1 MRQIAARAWSS
12 FLALLLVASLVEWIP
27 IAAAVEPYRM
37 GQVYRIGPDDVLAIS
52 IWGRKELDQ
61 VVSVRPDGK
70 ISLPRVGD
78 IDAGGLTVAEL
89 ASRLTTMYQGI
100 ARGAQVTVLV
110 REIRSRWV
118 FFFGG
123 VVKPGPIPL
132 TQELTVLQALSAVG
146 GPIATA
152 DLESAFV
159 LRGQAR
165 IPVNLRKVLEG
176 DLAQNLRLQ
185 PGDTVVVPSPRLVC
199 LPGID
204 CVWVQGEVKN
214 PGPVKYTKGLT
225 ITTAIEAAGGLT
237 ALASEPVLVA
247 RDAPQDVA
255 WMQGGRR
262 NDEMLWFIM
271 PNPSPRSVRS
281 DARENNVD
289 RIAVRAPPFHINTWR
304 PLMPGD
310 VITVPQR
317 LF

>member
-27 IAAAVEPYRM
+27 IAAAMQP
-37 GQVYRIGPDDVLAIS
+37 YRIGPDDVLAIS
-52 IWGRKELDQ
+52 VWAQRDLDQ
-61 VVSVRPDGK
+61 VVVVGPDGK
-70 ISLPRVGD
+70 ISLPLVGE
-78 IDAGGLTVAEL
+78 IDAGGQTVDDL
-89 ASRLTTMYQGI
+89 ASHLTTLYRQTM
-100 ARGAQVTVLV
+100 RHTRVTV
-110 REIRSRWV
+110 RIKEMRSRQV
-118 FFFGG
+118 FLLGG
-123 VVKPGPIPL
+123 VVRPGSMPL

-185 PGDTVVVPSPRLVC
+185 PGDTVVVPSSRLVC

-214 PGPVKYTKGLT
+214 PGPVKYTKDLT

-237 ALASEPVLVA
+237 ALASEPVLVT
-247 RDAPQDVA
+247 RDAPQDVS
-255 WMQGGRR
+255 WMQEGRR

>member
-1 MRQIAARAWSS
+1 MRRFAARTWPS
-12 FLALLLVASLVEWIP
+12 FLALLVLVASLVEWIP
-27 IAAAVEPYRM
+27 IAAAMEP
-37 GQVYRIGPDDVLAIS
+37 YRIGPDDVLAIS
-52 IWGRKELDQ
+52 VWDQRGLDR
-61 VVSVRPDGK
+61 VVVVRPDGK
-70 ISLPRVGD
+70 ISLPLVGE
-78 IDAGGLTVAEL
+78 IDAGGLTPADL
-89 ASRLTTMYQGI
+89 ASHLTTLYRETM
-100 ARGAQVTVLV
+100 RRTMVTVSIK
-110 REIRSRWV
+110 EIRSRQV
-118 FFFGG
+118 FLLGG
-123 VVKPGPIPL
+123 VVRPGSMPL

-165 IPVNLRKVLEG
+165 IPVNLRKVLES

-185 PGDTVVVPSPRLVC
+185 PGDTIVVPSPRLVC

-204 CVWVQGEVKN
+204 CVWVHGEVKN
-214 PGPVKYTKGLT
+214 PGPVKYTKDLT
-225 ITTAIEAAGGLT
+225 ITTAIEAVGGLT
-237 ALASEPVLVA
+237 ALASKPVLVT
-247 RDAPQDVA
+247 RDAPQDVS
-255 WMQGGRR
+255 WMPGGRR

-289 RIAVRAPPFHINTWR
+289 RIATRVPPAYINTWR

-310 VITVPQR
+310 LIIVPQK